1 VAKRVAVV
9 GTDHGHIVE
18 ITHEL
23 ARAGAEIAAVVA
35 TEPAIGPWLAKQ
47 YPDAKPLASLD
58 EALTFGVDLVATAAI
73 PSERTQIALTA
84 MRAGVDVVADK
95 PGATSYE
102 QLAALEA
109 EHATTGRHYTVVFS
123 ERLGNPAMVAA
134 QQLVAGGRIG
144 AVVQTVGL
152 GPHTLSLE
160 HRPSWFFDPDRYGGI
175 LVDIGSHQVDQF
187 LAFTGSTDAEV
198 IASTVRSHPEH
209 PGVEIVG
216 EMMLASDR
224 ATGYA
229 RLDYLTPAGLGA
241 WGDVRFTAVGT
252 EGYLEA
258 RYVDK
263 SVLVV
268 DGERRE
274 TIDCSEVPVRWAA
287 DLLAGSPLPQAHV
300 FTVTRLCLDA
310 QRRARRL

>member
-1 VAKRVAVV
+1 MRVAVV

-18 ITHEL
+18 ITSEL
-23 ARAGAEIAAVVA
+23 ARAGAEIAAIVA
-35 TEPAIGPWLAKQ
+35 TEPAIGPWLATQ
-47 YPDAKPLASLD
+47 YPDAKQLATLA
-58 EALTFGVDLVATAAI
+58 EALALGVDLVATAAI
-73 PSERTQIALTA
+73 PSDRAQIALTA

-109 EHATTGRHYTVVFS
+109 EHADGGRHYTVVFS

-134 QQLVAGGRIG
+134 QQLVDDGRIG
-144 AVVQTVGL
+144 DVVQTVGL

-160 HRPSWFFDPDRYGGI
+160 HRPPWFFDPERYGGI

-187 LAFTGSTDAEV
+187 LAFTGSTEAEV

-209 PGVEIVG
+209 AGVEIVG
-216 EMMLASDR
+216 EMMLASDT

-252 EGYLEA
+252 EGYLEV
-258 RYVDK
+258 RYLDK
-263 SVLVV
+263 TVFVV
-268 DGERRE
+268 DGERAE
-274 TIDCSEVPVRWAA
+274 TIDCSDRPLRWAA
-287 DLLAGSPLPQAHV
+287 DLITGSPPPQEHV
-300 FTVTRLCLDA
+300 FTVTRICLDA